1 MIRTFALK
9 RYRGFDEY
17 ELADLTR
24 VNLLVGRNNS
34 GKTSILEA
42 VHFLV
47 ARGDPAVL
55 THSANRRGEL
65 NAVEP
70 RSGRPGGPDVSHF
83 FFGHR
88 VKLGTGFRLSSDD
101 RHGQIEATILEATI
115 RGADLEDGFL
125 PFDDDTDQHSL
136 SLLDDDADQPSLLLR
151 IEGSNLKSSPMI
163 PVAENGA
170 LFNSRHPRFRSP
182 WSGSAPESPPVQFI
196 TPDSLDSG
204 PMRAMWDNVL
214 IEGRESEVIDAMKVL
229 EDDIES
235 IHFLT
240 SELSRARP
248 GRSGVLLGFRGGG
261 RRIPLGSHGDGVRRL
276 LALSLSLIR
285 TERGILLVD
294 EIDTG
299 LHWTIME
306 EMWRLVVET
315 ARRSSVQVFAT
326 THSYDCI
333 RGLASL
339 VESRP
344 DLAGEVSIQKIE
356 RSLKEAVRFDA
367 KDIRAAVEQNI
378 ELR

>member
-1 MIRTFALK
+1 MIRTFTLK
-9 RYRGFDEY
+9 SYRGFDEY

-42 VHFLV
+42 VHFLA

-65 NAVEP
+65 NAVEAG
-70 RSGRPGGPDVSHF
+70 SGRQWGGPEISHF

-88 VKLGTGFRLSSDD
+88 IKPGTDFHLSSDD
-101 RHGQIEATILEATI
+101 KHGQIEVVI
-115 RGADLEDGFL
+115 RTADIEDEF
-125 PFDDDTDQHSL
+125 P
-136 SLLDDDADQPSLLLR
+136 LLDDDTDQPSLLLQIR
-151 IEGSNLKSSPMI
+151 GSNIRNSPMI
-163 PVAENGA
+163 PIAENGA
-170 LFNSRHPRFRSP
+170 LFNLRHLRARNP
-182 WSGSAPESPPVQFI
+182 WSETAPEPPPVQFV
-196 TPDSLDSG
+196 TPDSLDFD

-214 IEGRESEVIDAMKVL
+214 IEGRESEVINAMKVL

-240 SELSRARP
+240 SEASRVRS

-261 RRIPLGSHGDGVRRL
+261 RRIPLGSHGDGMRRL

-285 TERGILLVD
+285 TEQGILLVD

-299 LHWTIME
+299 LHWTVME

-344 DLAGEVSIQKIE
+344 DLAGDVSIQKIE

-367 KDIRAAVEQNI
+367 ADVLAAVEQNV

>member
-1 MIRTFALK
+1 MIRTFTLK
-9 RYRGFDEY
+9 SYRGFDEY

-42 VHFLV
+42 VHFLA

-65 NAVEP
+65 NAVEAG
-70 RSGRPGGPDVSHF
+70 SGRQWRGPEISHF

-88 VKLGTGFRLSSDD
+88 IKPGTDFHLSSDD
-101 RHGQIEATILEATI
+101 KHVQIEVVI
-115 RGADLEDGFL
+115 RTAGIEDEFR
-125 PFDDDTDQHSL
+125 
-136 SLLDDDADQPSLLLR
+136 LLDDDADQPSLLLR
-151 IEGSNLKSSPMI
+151 IRGSNIRNSPMI
-163 PVAENGA
+163 PIAENGA
-170 LFNSRHPRFRSP
+170 LFNLRHLRARNP
-182 WSGSAPESPPVQFI
+182 WSETAPEPPPVQFV
-196 TPDSLDSG
+196 TPDSLDFD

-214 IEGRESEVIDAMKVL
+214 IEGRESEVINAMKVL

-240 SELSRARP
+240 SELSRVRS
-248 GRSGVLLGFRGGG
+248 GRSGVLLGFRGGAAG
-261 RRIPLGSHGDGVRRL
+261 YRS
-276 LALSLSLIR
+276 AA
-285 TERGILLVD
+285 
-294 EIDTG
+294 
-299 LHWTIME
+299 M
-306 EMWRLVVET
+306 ET
-315 ARRSSVQVFAT
+315 ACAGCSHFAFSDTNGTGDPACRRDRHWVALDGHGRDVAAGGRDGAAVFGQVFAT

-339 VESRP
+339 VESRR
-344 DLAGEVSIQKIE
+344 DLAGDVSIQKIE

-367 KDIRAAVEQNI
+367 ADVLAAVEQNV

>member
-1 MIRTFALK
+1 MIRTFTLK
-9 RYRGFDEY
+9 SYRGFDEY

-42 VHFLV
+42 VHFLT

-55 THSANRRGEL
+55 THSADRRGER
-65 NAVEP
+65 NAVESRAGP
-70 RSGRPGGPDVSHF
+70 PGGPDVSHF

-101 RHGQIEATILEATI
+101 KQGQIEVMI
-115 RGADLEDGFL
+115 RHADIEDGIRY
-125 PFDDDTDQHSL
+125 FDDDTDQ
-136 SLLDDDADQPSLLLR
+136 PSLLLQ
-151 IEGSNLKSSPMI
+151 IKGSNLKSSPMI

-170 LFNSRHPRFRSP
+170 LFNPRHPRVRSP
-182 WSGSAPESPPVQFI
+182 WLGTAPEPPPVQFV
-196 TPDSLDSG
+196 TPDSLDFD

-214 IEGRESEVIDAMKVL
+214 IEGRESEVINAMKVL

-240 SELSRARP
+240 SELSRVRS

-261 RRIPLGSHGDGVRRL
+261 RRIPLGSHGDGMRRL

-285 TERGILLVD
+285 TEQGILLVD

-299 LHWTIME
+299 LHWTVME

-344 DLAGEVSIQKIE
+344 DLAGDVSIQKIE

-367 KDIRAAVEQNI
+367 ADVLAAVEQNV

>member
-1 MIRTFALK
+1 MIRTFTLK
-9 RYRGFDEY
+9 SYRGFDEY

-42 VHFLV
+42 AHFLA

-70 RSGRPGGPDVSHF
+70 GSGRPGGLDVSHF

-88 VKLGTGFRLSSDD
+88 VQSGTGFRLSSDD
-101 RHGQIEATILEATI
+101 RHGQIEVMI
-115 RGADLEDGFL
+115 RAADIEDEIRH
-125 PFDDDTDQHSL
+125 FDDDIDQSSL
-136 SLLDDDADQPSLLLR
+136 FLPDNDAAQPSLLLQ
-151 IEGSNLKSSPMI
+151 IKGSHLKSSPPI
-163 PVAENGA
+163 PIADNGV
-170 LFNSRHPRFRSP
+170 LFNSRHLRFRNP
-182 WSGSAPESPPVQFI
+182 WSGTAPEPPPVQFV
-196 TPDSLDSG
+196 TPDSLDFD
-204 PMRAMWDNVL
+204 PMRTMWDNVL
-214 IEGRESEVIDAMKVL
+214 IEGRESEVINAMKVL

-240 SELSRARP
+240 SELSRARSR
-248 GRSGVLLGFRGGG
+248 RSGVLLGFRGGG
-261 RRIPLGSHGDGVRRL
+261 RRIPLGSHGDGMRRL

-285 TERGILLVD
+285 TEQGILLVD

-299 LHWTIME
+299 LHWTVME

-344 DLAGEVSIQKIE
+344 DLAGDVSIQKIE

-367 KDIRAAVEQNI
+367 ADVLAAVEQNV

>member
-1 MIRTFALK
+1 MIRTFTLK

-42 VHFLV
+42 VHFLA

-65 NAVEP
+65 NVVEP

-88 VKLGTGFRLSSDD
+88 IELGTGFRLSSDD
-101 RHGQIEATILEATI
+101 RHGHIEVMI
-115 RGADLEDGFL
+115 RAADIEDRIRH
-125 PFDDDTDQHSL
+125 FDDD
-136 SLLDDDADQPSLLLR
+136 DDGLDQPSLLLQ
-151 IEGSNLKSSPMI
+151 IKGSNLTSSPPI

-170 LFNSRHPRFRSP
+170 LFDSRHLRLRSP
-182 WSGSAPESPPVQFI
+182 WSGTAPEPPPVQFV
-196 TPDSLDSG
+196 TPDSLYFD
-204 PMRAMWDNVL
+204 PMRAMWDSVL
-214 IEGRESEVIDAMKVL
+214 IEGRESEVINAMKVL

-240 SELSRARP
+240 SELPRARS

-299 LHWTIME
+299 LHWTVME

-344 DLAGEVSIQKIE
+344 DLAGDVSIQKIE

-367 KDIRAAVEQNI
+367 ADMRAAVEQNV

>member
-1 MIRTFALK
+1 M
-9 RYRGFDEY
+9 
-17 ELADLTR
+17 
-24 VNLLVGRNNS
+24 
-34 GKTSILEA
+34 
-42 VHFLV
+42 
-47 ARGDPAVL
+47 L

-70 RSGRPGGPDVSHF
+70 GSGRPVGLDVSHF

-88 VKLGTGFRLSSDD
+88 VRSGTGFRLSSDD
-101 RHGQIEATILEATI
+101 KHGHVEVMIRAADIEDDIRH
-115 RGADLEDGFL
+115 
-125 PFDDDTDQHSL
+125 FDDDIDQ
-136 SLLDDDADQPSLLLR
+136 DADQPSLLLQ
-151 IEGSNLKSSPMI
+151 IKGSHLKSSPLI
-163 PVAENGA
+163 PIADNGV
-170 LFNSRHPRFRSP
+170 LFDSRHLRLRNP
-182 WSGSAPESPPVQFI
+182 WSGIAPEPPPVQFV
-196 TPDSLDSG
+196 TPDSLDFD
-204 PMRAMWDNVL
+204 PMRTMWDNVL
-214 IEGRESEVIDAMKVL
+214 IEGRESEVINAMKVL

-240 SELSRARP
+240 SELSRARSR
-248 GRSGVLLGFRGGG
+248 RSGVLLGFRGGG
-261 RRIPLGSHGDGVRRL
+261 HRIPLGSHGDGLRRL

-285 TERGILLVD
+285 TEQGILLVD

-299 LHWTIME
+299 LHWTVME

-344 DLAGEVSIQKIE
+344 DLAGDVSIQKIE

-367 KDIRAAVEQNI
+367 GDVLAAVEQNV

>member
-1 MIRTFALK
+1 MIRTFSLK

-17 ELADLTR
+17 ELANLTR

-42 VHFLV
+42 VHFLA

-65 NAVEP
+65 NVVES

-83 FFGHR
+83 FIGHR

-101 RHGQIEATILEATI
+101 GHGHIEATI
-115 RGADLEDGFL
+115 RGADIEDGFL
-125 PFDDDTDQHSL
+125 PFDDDTDQPSL
-136 SLLDDDADQPSLLLR
+136 SLLDDDADQPSLLLQ
-151 IEGSNLKSSPMI
+151 IQGSNLKSSPPI
-163 PVAENGA
+163 PIAENGA
-170 LFNSRHPRFRSP
+170 LFNSRHLRLRSP
-182 WSGSAPESPPVQFI
+182 WSGSAPEPPPVQFV
-196 TPDSLDSG
+196 TPDSLYFG

-214 IEGRESEVIDAMKVL
+214 IEGRESEVINAMKVL

-240 SELSRARP
+240 SELSRARS

-261 RRIPLGSHGDGVRRL
+261 RRIPLGSHGDGMRRL

-285 TERGILLVD
+285 TEQGILLVD

-299 LHWTIME
+299 LHWTVME

-344 DLAGEVSIQKIE
+344 DLAGDVSIQKIE

-367 KDIRAAVEQNI
+367 KDIRAAVEQNV